1 MDPVYASYS
10 AARWCA
16 QHGLRPLAYVI
27 RGAMRVVFACDVPY
41 GTRIGKGTLFP
52 HHALGVVIHPAAVI
66 GEGCRIS
73 QNVTIGGRKEID
85 ILPVIGDRVTLGC
98 GSMVLGPVAIGDDA
112 MIGAGAVVISDVPSG
127 ATAVGV
133 PAKVLGAATKDA
145 R

>member
-16 QHGLRPLAYVI
+16 RHGLRPAAYLI

-41 GTRIGKGTLFP
+41 ATRIGRGTLFP

-66 GEGCRIS
+66 GEGCKVG
-73 QNVTIGGRKEID
+73 QNVTIGGRKGINV
-85 ILPVIGDRVTLGC
+85 LPKLGDRVTVGC
-98 GSMVLGPVAIGDDA
+98 GASILGPVTVGDDA
-112 MIGAGAVVISDVPSG
+112 VVGAGAVVIHDVPSG

-133 PAKVLGAATKDA
+133 PAKILEDE
-145 R
+145 REDS